1 MFVARNFIHRRLK
14 QIKGIFTMK
23 KIIPPMF
30 AALATVAATPAMSA
44 SITLNDSFTVNATTS
59 SSYYGDTHGRDMAGM
74 RIIANYMDGTSSTY
88 SLKGGYRSFS
98 GYVSEPDFNL
108 YIEYDSDISP
118 WYLNISRAV
127 DSIVF
132 DGAYG
137 DSVFDVTLP
146 GGQSTP
152 GSGEGPSFS
161 SGSPAQMHA
170 TYSGA
175 VKVNGAPAVGD
186 LYRFLTLDF
195 LSTSGYTGSFEFI
208 ADTDSLTM
216 SKISTVPIPAP
227 LALLAGG
234 LIMLFGASKRNKKR
248 ASSQ

>member
-1 MFVARNFIHRRLK
+1 
-14 QIKGIFTMK
+14 
-23 KIIPPMF
+23 MF
-30 AALATVAATPAMSA
+30 AALAAVAVTPAMSA
-44 SITLNDSFTVNATTS
+44 CVILNDSFTVNATTS
-59 SSYYGDTHGRDMAGM
+59 SSNYEDTLGADMAGM

-88 SLKGGYRSFS
+88 SLKSGYRTFD
-98 GYVSEPDFNL
+98 GYVSNSDLSL
-108 YIEYDSDISP
+108 YIEYDTDIFP
-118 WYLNISRAV
+118 WYLNTTRAL

-137 DSVFDVTLP
+137 DSAFDVALP

-152 GSGEGPSFS
+152 GSGEGSIFY
-161 SGSPAQMHA
+161 SGSNIQA

-195 LSTSGYTGSFEFI
+195 LSISGYTGSFNFM
-208 ADTDSLTM
+208 ADTDTLRM

-234 LIMLFGASKRNKKR
+234 LIMLFGANKRNKKR
-248 ASSQ
+248 R